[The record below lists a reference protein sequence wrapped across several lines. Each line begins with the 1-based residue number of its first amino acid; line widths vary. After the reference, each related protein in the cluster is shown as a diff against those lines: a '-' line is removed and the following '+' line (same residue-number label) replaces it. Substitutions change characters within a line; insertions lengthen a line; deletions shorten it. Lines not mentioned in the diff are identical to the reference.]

1 MNPRGSINMG
11 AGRSNSQPFLK
22 DSCRVNLVVQLKGPY
37 RLASFD
43 RTTWPR
49 RAPGVD
55 TDHTLEEVGQAQ
67 AV

>member
-1 MNPRGSINMG
+1 MNPRDNTNMG

-37 RLASFD
+37 QLASFD

>member
-1 MNPRGSINMG
+1 MG

-37 RLASFD
+37 QLASRPND
-43 RTTWPR
+43 LASPRT
-49 RAPGVD
+49 GVD

>member
-1 MNPRGSINMG
+1 MNPRGNIDMG
-11 AGRSNSQPFLK
+11 AGRSNSEPFLK
-22 DSCRVNLVVQLKGPY
+22 DSYRVNFVVQLKGPY

-55 TDHTLEEVGQAQ
+55 TDHTLQEVGQAQ

>member
-1 MNPRGSINMG
+1 MG

-49 RAPGVD
+49 RAPCVD